1 VTWPDAEVEL
11 DEALVRQLLRE
22 QHADLAGRP
31 LRYVDAGFDNT
42 LWRLGDDLLVKL
54 PRRLIAA
61 NLTEKEQ
68 RWLPQLAP
76 GLPLAIPAPVHT
88 GRPSDRYP
96 WPWSI
101 VPWLEGEPGDRAA
114 VTKPRDAGGR
124 LGRFLR
130 TLHQEAPTSAPFNPW
145 RSVALRERT
154 GTFED
159 RLAMLQGHLDAQG
172 LRRIWKAALA
182 ADPHRDPAVWIHGD
196 LHPANVLLS
205 EGTVV
210 AVLDFGDLCAGDPA
224 TDLGGAL
231 LLLPANAVE
240 ALKVEYG
247 GVDDHLSRR
256 SLAWGALFGLMLLEL
271 AQHGRPSYEG
281 MARAGL
287 ERVLAY
293 GG

>member
-22 QHADLAGRP
+22 QHPDLAGRP
-31 LRYVDAGFDNT
+31 LLYVDAGFDNS
-42 LWRLGDDLLVKL
+42 LWRLGDDLLVRL

-61 NLTEKEQ
+61 NLTRKEQ
-68 RWLPQLAP
+68 HWLPRLAP
-76 GLPLAIPAPVHT
+76 VLPLAIPAPVRI
-88 GRPSDRYP
+88 GRPSDRFP

-101 VPWLEGEPGDRAA
+101 VPWLKGVPGDRAS
-114 VTKPRDAGGR
+114 VTKPLDAGGR

-130 TLHQEAPTSAPFNPW
+130 ALHQEAPASAPFNPW

-159 RLAMLQGHLDAQG
+159 RLAVLQAHLDAQG
-172 LRRIWKAALA
+172 LRQIWKGALA
-182 ADPHRDPAVWIHGD
+182 ANPHRDPPVWIHGD

-210 AVLDFGDLCAGDPA
+210 GVLDFGDLCEGDPA

-231 LLLPANAVE
+231 LLLPADGLQ
-240 ALKVEYG
+240 ALKLEYG
-247 GVDDHLSRR
+247 GVDDHLWRR
-256 SLAWGALFGLMLLEL
+256 SSAWGALFGLMLLEL
-271 AQHGRPSYEG
+271 APEDHPSYEG
-281 MARAGL
+281 MARVGL
-287 ERVLAY
+287 ERVLTY

>member
-1 VTWPDAEVEL
+1 MEL
-11 DEALVRQLLRE
+11 DLALVRELLRE

-31 LRYVDAGFDNT
+31 LRYVDAGFDNS

-61 NLTEKEQ
+61 NLAEKEP
-68 RWLPQLAP
+68 RWLPHLAP
-76 GLPLAIPAPVHT
+76 GLPLAIPAPVRT
-88 GRPSDRYP
+88 GRPSGRYP

-114 VTKPRDAGGR
+114 VTKPLDAGCR

-130 TLHQEAPTSAPFNPW
+130 ALHREAPTSAPFNPW

-159 RLAMLQGHLDAQG
+159 RLAALQAHLDARG
-172 LRRIWKAALA
+172 LRQIWKAALE

-196 LHPANVLLS
+196 PHPANVLLS

-210 AVLDFGDLCAGDPA
+210 AVLDFGDLCEADPA

-231 LLLPANAVE
+231 LLLPANGLE
-240 ALKVEYG
+240 ALKVEYP
-247 GVDDHLSRR
+247 GVDDHLLRR

-271 AQHGRPSYEG
+271 AQQDRPSYEE
-281 MARAGL
+281 MARVGL
-287 ERVLAY
+287 ERVLAHRP
-293 GG
+293 